1 MPDADHYV
9 VAGFADV
16 VTPGAPATAQWA
28 TIAAALRAFV
38 REDDAALAPLCCA
51 SADEA
56 AALCA
61 RAPPHTCAQRTLDA
75 LAGPVAPAVDA
86 AMARGL
92 RRWFDWTG
100 KAPSAELE
108 ARLTGSKE

>member
-1 MPDADHYV
+1 MAPGNAGSHDLGPQWPLP
-9 VAGFADV
+9 AGF
-16 VTPGAPATAQWA
+16 PAP
-28 TIAAALRAFV
+28 AALRAFV

-92 RRWFDWTG
+92 RRWFNWTG